1 MGQQETW
8 RLPDAFVARMKDML
22 GDECDAFLASY
33 EKERALGLRV
43 NTLKVPAAE
52 FAEKK
57 PGSIFPASGF
67 LVQRRFI
74 LCAGKPSGPSSI
86 S

>member
-52 FAEKK
+52 FA
-57 PGSIFPASGF
+57 SGF

>member
-52 FAEKK
+52 FAEKNQAAFSLR
-57 PGSIFPASGF
+57 PVSWCTIFYQQGF
-67 LVQRRFI
+67 PHPYQSR
-74 LCAGKPSGPSSI
+74 
-86 S
+86 